1 MNISIT
7 ICEMNQP
14 ALLNIGLMAARKGA
28 VELEF
33 AVKKLHKLKVE
44 KKGSTDYVTEVDRRV
59 EQIIFEDIKSYYP
72 EHNFLGEESGEEI
85 NNSNVTW
92 ILDPID
98 GTTNFINGFPHY
110 CISLCASVDGVP
122 THGVIIDPTR
132 REEFS
137 ASKGKG
143 AQLNGE
149 RIRVSD
155 QKNLTDALLSCSSRS
170 TPEQNY
176 KYNLLGTFMELY
188 KNEITIRRTGC
199 SALDLA
205 YIAAGRLD
213 GFWGNGLKPWDVA
226 AGIVTGGAIGGIRDS
241 ININDH
247 KLTTGAK
254 IIHTSDDPI
263 GLENNKL
270 VDAISNPEINIALI
284 TPDLIAN
291 NPPRRVKMTV
301 VIHPSPF
308 E

>member
-110 CISLCASVDGVP
+110 CVSLCASVNGVP
-122 THGVIIDPTR
+122 SHGVIIDPTR

-155 QKNLTDALLSCSSRS
+155 QKSLTDALLSCSSRS

-226 AGIVTGGAIGGIRDS
+226 AGIVIAEEAGALLSDFNGSTKYHDS
-241 ININDH
+241 ENIVCCSP
-247 KLTTGAK
+247 KCFK
-254 IIHTSDDPI
+254 PI
-263 GLENNKL
+263 LQAVESNLESK
-270 VDAISNPEINIALI
+270 
-284 TPDLIAN
+284 T
-291 NPPRRVKMTV
+291 
-301 VIHPSPF
+301 
-308 E
+308 

>member
-110 CISLCASVDGVP
+110 CISLCASVGGVP

-226 AGIVTGGAIGGIRDS
+226 AGIVIAEEAGALLSDFHGNPKYHGS
-241 ININDH
+241 ENIVCCSP
-247 KLTTGAK
+247 KCFK
-254 IIHTSDDPI
+254 PI
-263 GLENNKL
+263 LQAVESNLEIK
-270 VDAISNPEINIALI
+270 
-284 TPDLIAN
+284 T
-291 NPPRRVKMTV
+291 
-301 VIHPSPF
+301 
-308 E
+308 

>member
-14 ALLNIGLMAARKGA
+14 ALLNIGLIAARKGA

-59 EQIIFEDIKSYYP
+59 EQIIFEEIKSYYP

-110 CISLCASVDGVP
+110 CISLCATIDGIP
-122 THGVIIDPTR
+122 THGVIIDPSTK
-132 REEFS
+132 EEFA

-143 AQLNGE
+143 AQLNGQK
-149 RIRVSD
+149 IRVSK
-155 QKNLTDALLSCSSRS
+155 QPYLNDALLSCSSRQ
-170 TPEQNY
+170 TPEQSY
-176 KYNLLGTFMELY
+176 SYNLLGTFQELY
-188 KNEITIRRTGC
+188 KHEITVRRTGC

-205 YIAAGRLD
+205 YVASGRLD
-213 GFWGNGLKPWDVA
+213 GFFHNNINLWDVA
-226 AGIVTGGAIGGIRDS
+226 AGSLMVQEAGGVVNDLNKFNNNA
-241 ININDH
+241 INIRASSDGIND
-247 KLTTGAK
+247 
-254 IIHTSDDPI
+254 
-263 GLENNKL
+263 
-270 VDAISNPEINIALI
+270 
-284 TPDLIAN
+284 
-291 NPPRRVKMTV
+291 KMLKELKN
-301 VIHPSPF
+301 F
-308 E
+308 

>member
-226 AGIVTGGAIGGIRDS
+226 AGIVIAEEAGALLSDFHGSPKYHGS
-241 ININDH
+241 ENIVCCSP
-247 KLTTGAK
+247 KCFK
-254 IIHTSDDPI
+254 PI
-263 GLENNKL
+263 LQAVESNLETK
-270 VDAISNPEINIALI
+270 
-284 TPDLIAN
+284 T
-291 NPPRRVKMTV
+291 
-301 VIHPSPF
+301 
-308 E
+308 

>member
-28 VELEF
+28 IELEF

-226 AGIVTGGAIGGIRDS
+226 AGIVIAEEAGALLSDFHGNPKYHGS
-241 ININDH
+241 ENIVCCSP
-247 KLTTGAK
+247 KCFK
-254 IIHTSDDPI
+254 PI
-263 GLENNKL
+263 LQAVESNLEIK
-270 VDAISNPEINIALI
+270 
-284 TPDLIAN
+284 T
-291 NPPRRVKMTV
+291 
-301 VIHPSPF
+301 
-308 E
+308 

>member
-205 YIAAGRLD
+205 YIGAGRLD

-226 AGIVTGGAIGGIRDS
+226 AGIVIAEEAGALLSDFHGNPKYHGS
-241 ININDH
+241 ENIVCCSP
-247 KLTTGAK
+247 KCFK
-254 IIHTSDDPI
+254 PI
-263 GLENNKL
+263 LQAVESNLESK
-270 VDAISNPEINIALI
+270 
-284 TPDLIAN
+284 T
-291 NPPRRVKMTV
+291 
-301 VIHPSPF
+301 
-308 E
+308 

>member
-110 CISLCASVDGVP
+110 CVSLCASVNGVP
-122 THGVIIDPTR
+122 SHGVIIDPTR

-155 QKNLTDALLSCSSRS
+155 QKSLTDALLSCSSRS

-226 AGIVTGGAIGGIRDS
+226 AGIVIAEEAG
-241 ININDH
+241 
-247 KLTTGAK
+247 
-254 IIHTSDDPI
+254 
-263 GLENNKL
+263 
-270 VDAISNPEINIALI
+270 ALI
-284 TPDLIAN
+284 SDFNGSTKYHDSENI
-291 NPPRRVKMTV
+291 VCC
-301 VIHPSPF
+301 SPKCF
-308 E
+308 KPILQAVESNLESKT

>member
-226 AGIVTGGAIGGIRDS
+226 AGIVIAEEAGALLSDFHGNPKYHGS
-241 ININDH
+241 ENIVCCSP
-247 KLTTGAK
+247 KCFK
-254 IIHTSDDPI
+254 PI
-263 GLENNKL
+263 LQAVKSNLESKN
-270 VDAISNPEINIALI
+270 
-284 TPDLIAN
+284 
-291 NPPRRVKMTV
+291 
-301 VIHPSPF
+301 
-308 E
+308 

>member
-28 VELEF
+28 VELVF

-110 CISLCASVDGVP
+110 CVSLCASVNGVP
-122 THGVIIDPTR
+122 SHGVIIDPTR

-155 QKNLTDALLSCSSRS
+155 QKSLTDALLSCSSRS

-226 AGIVTGGAIGGIRDS
+226 AGIVIAEEAGALLSDFNGSTKYHDS
-241 ININDH
+241 ENIVCCSP
-247 KLTTGAK
+247 KCFK
-254 IIHTSDDPI
+254 PI
-263 GLENNKL
+263 LQAVESNLESK
-270 VDAISNPEINIALI
+270 
-284 TPDLIAN
+284 T
-291 NPPRRVKMTV
+291 
-301 VIHPSPF
+301 
-308 E
+308 

>member
-137 ASKGKG
+137 ASRGKG

-226 AGIVTGGAIGGIRDS
+226 AGIVIAEEAGALLSDFHGNPKYHGS
-241 ININDH
+241 ENIVCCSP
-247 KLTTGAK
+247 KCFK
-254 IIHTSDDPI
+254 PI
-263 GLENNKL
+263 LQAVESNLEIK
-270 VDAISNPEINIALI
+270 
-284 TPDLIAN
+284 T
-291 NPPRRVKMTV
+291 
-301 VIHPSPF
+301 
-308 E
+308 

>member
-205 YIAAGRLD
+205 YISCWEVRWILG
-213 GFWGNGLKPWDVA
+213 
-226 AGIVTGGAIGGIRDS
+226 
-241 ININDH
+241 
-247 KLTTGAK
+247 
-254 IIHTSDDPI
+254 
-263 GLENNKL
+263 
-270 VDAISNPEINIALI
+270 
-284 TPDLIAN
+284 
-291 NPPRRVKMTV
+291 
-301 VIHPSPF
+301 
-308 E
+308 

>member
-110 CISLCASVDGVP
+110 CVSLCASVNGVP
-122 THGVIIDPTR
+122 SHGVIIDPTR

-155 QKNLTDALLSCSSRS
+155 QKSLTDALLSCSSRS

-205 YIAAGRLD
+205 YIAAGRID

-226 AGIVTGGAIGGIRDS
+226 AGIVIAEEAGALLSDFNGSTKYHDS
-241 ININDH
+241 ENIVCCSP
-247 KLTTGAK
+247 KCFK
-254 IIHTSDDPI
+254 PI
-263 GLENNKL
+263 LQAVESNLESK
-270 VDAISNPEINIALI
+270 
-284 TPDLIAN
+284 T
-291 NPPRRVKMTV
+291 
-301 VIHPSPF
+301 
-308 E
+308 

>member
-1 MNISIT
+1 
-7 ICEMNQP
+7 MNQP

-92 ILDPID
+92 ILDPVD

-226 AGIVTGGAIGGIRDS
+226 AGIVIAEEAGALLSDFNGNPKYHDS
-241 ININDH
+241 ENIVCCSP
-247 KLTTGAK
+247 KCFK
-254 IIHTSDDPI
+254 PI
-263 GLENNKL
+263 LQAVKSNLESK
-270 VDAISNPEINIALI
+270 
-284 TPDLIAN
+284 T
-291 NPPRRVKMTV
+291 
-301 VIHPSPF
+301 
-308 E
+308 

>member
-176 KYNLLGTFMELY
+176 KYNLLGTFMDLY

-226 AGIVTGGAIGGIRDS
+226 AGIVIAEEAGALLSDFHGNPRYHGS
-241 ININDH
+241 ENIVCCSP
-247 KLTTGAK
+247 KCFK
-254 IIHTSDDPI
+254 PI
-263 GLENNKL
+263 LQAVESNLESK
-270 VDAISNPEINIALI
+270 
-284 TPDLIAN
+284 T
-291 NPPRRVKMTV
+291 
-301 VIHPSPF
+301 
-308 E
+308 

>member
-28 VELEF
+28 IELEF

-110 CISLCASVDGVP
+110 CVSLCASVDGVP
-122 THGVIIDPTR
+122 THGIIIDPTR

-226 AGIVTGGAIGGIRDS
+226 AGIVIAEEAGALLSDFHGNPKYHGS
-241 ININDH
+241 ENIVCCSP
-247 KLTTGAK
+247 KCFK
-254 IIHTSDDPI
+254 PI
-263 GLENNKL
+263 LQAVESNLESK
-270 VDAISNPEINIALI
+270 
-284 TPDLIAN
+284 T
-291 NPPRRVKMTV
+291 
-301 VIHPSPF
+301 
-308 E
+308 

>member
-176 KYNLLGTFMELY
+176 KYNLLGTFMDLY

-226 AGIVTGGAIGGIRDS
+226 AGIVIAEEAGALLSDFNGNPKYHGS
-241 ININDH
+241 ENIVCCSP
-247 KLTTGAK
+247 KCFK
-254 IIHTSDDPI
+254 PI
-263 GLENNKL
+263 LQAVESNLESK
-270 VDAISNPEINIALI
+270 
-284 TPDLIAN
+284 T
-291 NPPRRVKMTV
+291 
-301 VIHPSPF
+301 
-308 E
+308 

>member
-44 KKGSTDYVTEVDRRV
+44 KKGSTDYVTEVDRQV

-98 GTTNFINGFPHY
+98 GTTNFIKGFPHY

-155 QKNLTDALLSCSSRS
+155 QKSLTDALLSCSSRS
-170 TPEQNY
+170 TPEQDY

-226 AGIVTGGAIGGIRDS
+226 AGIVIAEEAGALLSDFYGSPKYHGSENIVCCSPKCFKPILQAVESNLDS
-241 ININDH
+241 
-247 KLTTGAK
+247 KT
-254 IIHTSDDPI
+254 
-263 GLENNKL
+263 
-270 VDAISNPEINIALI
+270 
-284 TPDLIAN
+284 
-291 NPPRRVKMTV
+291 
-301 VIHPSPF
+301 
-308 E
+308 

>member
-7 ICEMNQP
+7 ICEMKQP
-14 ALLNIGLMAARKGA
+14 ALLNIGLIAARKGA

-59 EQIIFEDIKSYYP
+59 EQIIFEEIKSYYP

-110 CISLCASVDGVP
+110 CISLCATIDGIP
-122 THGVIIDPTR
+122 THGVIIDPSR

-149 RIRVSD
+149 RIRVSA
-155 QKNLTDALLSCSSRS
+155 QKSLTDALLSCCSRR
-170 TPEQNY
+170 TPEQDY
-176 KYNLLGTFMELY
+176 KYNLLGTFIELY

-226 AGIVTGGAIGGIRDS
+226 AGIVIAEEAGALLSDFHGS
-241 ININDH
+241 PKYNLSENIVCCSP
-247 KLTTGAK
+247 KCFK
-254 IIHTSDDPI
+254 PI
-263 GLENNKL
+263 LQAVKSNLE
-270 VDAISNPEINIALI
+270 E
-284 TPDLIAN
+284 
-291 NPPRRVKMTV
+291 
-301 VIHPSPF
+301 
-308 E
+308 

>member
-137 ASKGKG
+137 ASRGKG

-170 TPEQNY
+170 TPGQNY

-226 AGIVTGGAIGGIRDS
+226 AGIVIAEEAGALLSDFHGNPKYHGS
-241 ININDH
+241 ENIVCCSP
-247 KLTTGAK
+247 KCFK
-254 IIHTSDDPI
+254 PI
-263 GLENNKL
+263 LQAVESNLEIK
-270 VDAISNPEINIALI
+270 
-284 TPDLIAN
+284 T
-291 NPPRRVKMTV
+291 
-301 VIHPSPF
+301 
-308 E
+308 

>member
-199 SALDLA
+199 TALDLA
-205 YIAAGRLD
+205 YIGAGRLD

-226 AGIVTGGAIGGIRDS
+226 AGIVIAEEAGALLSDFHGSPKYHGS
-241 ININDH
+241 ENIVCCSP
-247 KLTTGAK
+247 KCFK
-254 IIHTSDDPI
+254 PI
-263 GLENNKL
+263 LQAVESNLETK
-270 VDAISNPEINIALI
+270 
-284 TPDLIAN
+284 T
-291 NPPRRVKMTV
+291 
-301 VIHPSPF
+301 
-308 E
+308 

>member
-59 EQIIFEDIKSYYP
+59 EQMVFEDIKSYYP

-110 CISLCASVDGVP
+110 CVSLCASVDGIP

-155 QKNLTDALLSCSSRS
+155 QKNLTDSLLSCSSRS

-226 AGIVTGGAIGGIRDS
+226 AGIVIAEEAGALLSDFHGNPKYHGS
-241 ININDH
+241 ENIVCCSP
-247 KLTTGAK
+247 KCFK
-254 IIHTSDDPI
+254 PI
-263 GLENNKL
+263 LQAVKSNLESKN
-270 VDAISNPEINIALI
+270 
-284 TPDLIAN
+284 
-291 NPPRRVKMTV
+291 
-301 VIHPSPF
+301 
-308 E
+308 

>member
-44 KKGSTDYVTEVDRRV
+44 KKGSTDYVTEVDRKV

-205 YIAAGRLD
+205 YIGAGRLD

-226 AGIVTGGAIGGIRDS
+226 AGIVIAEEAGALLSDFHGNPRYHGS
-241 ININDH
+241 ENIVCCSP
-247 KLTTGAK
+247 KCFK
-254 IIHTSDDPI
+254 PI
-263 GLENNKL
+263 LQAVESNLETK
-270 VDAISNPEINIALI
+270 A
-284 TPDLIAN
+284 
-291 NPPRRVKMTV
+291 
-301 VIHPSPF
+301 
-308 E
+308 

>member
-14 ALLNIGLMAARKGA
+14 ALLNIALMAARKGA

-59 EQIIFEDIKSYYP
+59 EEIIFEDIKSYYP

-110 CISLCASVDGVP
+110 CVRLCASGNGVP
-122 THGVIIDPTR
+122 RHGVIIDPIR

-155 QKNLTDALLSCSSRS
+155 QKSLTDALLSCSSRS

-226 AGIVTGGAIGGIRDS
+226 AGIVIAEEAGALLSDFNGSTKYHDS
-241 ININDH
+241 ENIVCCSP
-247 KLTTGAK
+247 KCFK
-254 IIHTSDDPI
+254 PI
-263 GLENNKL
+263 LQAVESNLESK
-270 VDAISNPEINIALI
+270 
-284 TPDLIAN
+284 T
-291 NPPRRVKMTV
+291 
-301 VIHPSPF
+301 
-308 E
+308 

>member
-1 MNISIT
+1 MNISNT

-226 AGIVTGGAIGGIRDS
+226 AGIVIAEEAGALLSDFHGSPKYHGS
-241 ININDH
+241 ENIVCCSP
-247 KLTTGAK
+247 KCFK
-254 IIHTSDDPI
+254 PI
-263 GLENNKL
+263 LQAVESNLETK
-270 VDAISNPEINIALI
+270 
-284 TPDLIAN
+284 T
-291 NPPRRVKMTV
+291 
-301 VIHPSPF
+301 
-308 E
+308 

>member
-98 GTTNFINGFPHY
+98 GTTNFIKGFPHY

-170 TPEQNY
+170 TPEQDY

-226 AGIVTGGAIGGIRDS
+226 AGIVIAEEAGALLSDFYGSPKYHGSENIVCCSPKCFKPILQAVESNLDS
-241 ININDH
+241 
-247 KLTTGAK
+247 KT
-254 IIHTSDDPI
+254 
-263 GLENNKL
+263 
-270 VDAISNPEINIALI
+270 
-284 TPDLIAN
+284 
-291 NPPRRVKMTV
+291 
-301 VIHPSPF
+301 
-308 E
+308 

>member
-213 GFWGNGLKPWDVA
+213 GFWGNGLKRWDVA
-226 AGIVTGGAIGGIRDS
+226 AGIVIAEEAGALLSDFHGSPKYHGS
-241 ININDH
+241 ENIVCCSP
-247 KLTTGAK
+247 KCFK
-254 IIHTSDDPI
+254 PI
-263 GLENNKL
+263 LQAVESNLETK
-270 VDAISNPEINIALI
+270 
-284 TPDLIAN
+284 T
-291 NPPRRVKMTV
+291 
-301 VIHPSPF
+301 
-308 E
+308 

>member
-59 EQIIFEDIKSYYP
+59 EQIVFEDIKSYYP

-122 THGVIIDPTR
+122 SHGVIIDPTR

-155 QKNLTDALLSCSSRS
+155 QKSLTDALLSCSSRS

-226 AGIVTGGAIGGIRDS
+226 AGIVIAEEAGALLSNFNGNPKYYDS
-241 ININDH
+241 ENIVCCSP
-247 KLTTGAK
+247 KCFK
-254 IIHTSDDPI
+254 PI
-263 GLENNKL
+263 LQAVKSNLESK
-270 VDAISNPEINIALI
+270 
-284 TPDLIAN
+284 T
-291 NPPRRVKMTV
+291 
-301 VIHPSPF
+301 
-308 E
+308 

>member
-28 VELEF
+28 GELEF

-205 YIAAGRLD
+205 YIGAGRLD

-226 AGIVTGGAIGGIRDS
+226 AGIVIAEEAGALLSDFHGSPKYHGS
-241 ININDH
+241 ENIVCCSP
-247 KLTTGAK
+247 KCFK
-254 IIHTSDDPI
+254 PI
-263 GLENNKL
+263 LQAVESNLETK
-270 VDAISNPEINIALI
+270 
-284 TPDLIAN
+284 T
-291 NPPRRVKMTV
+291 
-301 VIHPSPF
+301 
-308 E
+308 

>member
-33 AVKKLHKLKVE
+33 AVKKLHKLKIE
-44 KKGSTDYVTEVDRRV
+44 KKGSTNYVTEVDRKV
-59 EQIIFEDIKSYYP
+59 EQIIFDEIRSYYP

-110 CISLCASVDGVP
+110 CISLCASVEGVL
-122 THGVIIDPTR
+122 THGVIIDPSR

-149 RIRVSD
+149 RIRVSA
-155 QKNLTDALLSCSSRS
+155 QKSLTDALLSCSSRS
-170 TPEQNY
+170 TPEQDY
-176 KYNLLGTFMELY
+176 KYNLLGTFMQLY
-188 KNEITIRRTGC
+188 KNEITVRRTGC

-205 YIAAGRLD
+205 YIGAGRLD

-226 AGIVTGGAIGGIRDS
+226 AGIVIAEEAGALLSDFHGSPKYHGS
-241 ININDH
+241 ENIVCCTP
-247 KLTTGAK
+247 KCFK
-254 IIHTSDDPI
+254 PI
-263 GLENNKL
+263 LQAVESNLETK
-270 VDAISNPEINIALI
+270 
-284 TPDLIAN
+284 T
-291 NPPRRVKMTV
+291 
-301 VIHPSPF
+301 
-308 E
+308 

>member
-155 QKNLTDALLSCSSRS
+155 QKSLTDALLSCSSRS

-226 AGIVTGGAIGGIRDS
+226 AGIVIAEEAGALLSDFHGNPKYHGS
-241 ININDH
+241 ENIVCCSP
-247 KLTTGAK
+247 KCFK
-254 IIHTSDDPI
+254 PI
-263 GLENNKL
+263 LQAVESNLETK
-270 VDAISNPEINIALI
+270 A
-284 TPDLIAN
+284 
-291 NPPRRVKMTV
+291 
-301 VIHPSPF
+301 
-308 E
+308 

>member
-205 YIAAGRLD
+205 YIGAGRLD

-226 AGIVTGGAIGGIRDS
+226 AGIVIAEEAGALLSDFHGNPKYHGS
-241 ININDH
+241 ENIVCCSP
-247 KLTTGAK
+247 KCFK
-254 IIHTSDDPI
+254 PI
-263 GLENNKL
+263 LQAVESNLETK
-270 VDAISNPEINIALI
+270 
-284 TPDLIAN
+284 T
-291 NPPRRVKMTV
+291 
-301 VIHPSPF
+301 
-308 E
+308 

>member
-226 AGIVTGGAIGGIRDS
+226 AGIVIAEEAGALLSDFHGNPKYHGS
-241 ININDH
+241 ENIVCCSP
-247 KLTTGAK
+247 KCFK
-254 IIHTSDDPI
+254 PI
-263 GLENNKL
+263 LQAVESNLETK
-270 VDAISNPEINIALI
+270 
-284 TPDLIAN
+284 T
-291 NPPRRVKMTV
+291 
-301 VIHPSPF
+301 
-308 E
+308 

>member
-1 MNISIT
+1 MNSISP
-7 ICEMNQP
+7 N
-14 ALLNIGLMAARKGA
+14 LNIMIKAAEKASKVLIRDFG
-28 VELEF
+28 ELE
-33 AVKKLHKLKVE
+33 KLQVSSKGPSDFVTNSDKKVE
-44 KKGSTDYVTEVDRRV
+44 K
-59 EQIIFEDIKSYYP
+59 IIIEELTKTRK
-72 EHNFLGEESGEEI
+72 NFSIIGEEI
-85 NNSNVTW
+85 GELKNSDKENYW
-92 ILDPID
+92 IIDPID

-122 THGVIIDPTR
+122 THGVIIEPTR

-155 QKNLTDALLSCSSRS
+155 QKSLTDALLSCSSRS
-170 TPEQNY
+170 TPKQNY

-226 AGIVTGGAIGGIRDS
+226 AGIVIAEEAGALLSDFNGNPKYHDS
-241 ININDH
+241 ENIVCCSP
-247 KLTTGAK
+247 KCFK
-254 IIHTSDDPI
+254 PI
-263 GLENNKL
+263 LQAVKSNLESK
-270 VDAISNPEINIALI
+270 
-284 TPDLIAN
+284 T
-291 NPPRRVKMTV
+291 
-301 VIHPSPF
+301 
-308 E
+308 

>member
-7 ICEMNQP
+7 ISEMNQP
-14 ALLNIGLMAARKGA
+14 ALLNIALMAARKGA

-110 CISLCASVDGVP
+110 CVSLCASVNGVP
-122 THGVIIDPTR
+122 SHGVIIDPTR

-155 QKNLTDALLSCSSRS
+155 QKSLTDALLSCSSRS

-226 AGIVTGGAIGGIRDS
+226 AGIVIAEEAGALLSDFNGSTKYHDS
-241 ININDH
+241 ENIVCCSP
-247 KLTTGAK
+247 KCFK
-254 IIHTSDDPI
+254 PI
-263 GLENNKL
+263 LQAVESNLESK
-270 VDAISNPEINIALI
+270 
-284 TPDLIAN
+284 T
-291 NPPRRVKMTV
+291 
-301 VIHPSPF
+301 
-308 E
+308 

>member
-226 AGIVTGGAIGGIRDS
+226 AGIVIAEEAGALLSDFHGNPKYHGS
-241 ININDH
+241 ENIVCCSP
-247 KLTTGAK
+247 KCFK
-254 IIHTSDDPI
+254 PI
-263 GLENNKL
+263 LQAVESNLESK
-270 VDAISNPEINIALI
+270 
-284 TPDLIAN
+284 T
-291 NPPRRVKMTV
+291 
-301 VIHPSPF
+301 
-308 E
+308 

>member
-205 YIAAGRLD
+205 YIGAGRLD

-226 AGIVTGGAIGGIRDS
+226 AGIVIAEEAGAR
-241 ININDH
+241 
-247 KLTTGAK
+247 LCEELLA
-254 IIHTSDDPI
+254 
-263 GLENNKL
+263 LWA
-270 VDAISNPEINIALI
+270 DA
-284 TPDLIAN
+284 
-291 NPPRRVKMTV
+291 VQ
-301 VIHPSPF
+301 
-308 E
+308 

>member
-59 EQIIFEDIKSYYP
+59 EQIIFENIKSYYH

-205 YIAAGRLD
+205 YIGSGRLD

-226 AGIVTGGAIGGIRDS
+226 AGIVIAEEAGALLSDFHGSPKYHGS
-241 ININDH
+241 ENIVCCSP
-247 KLTTGAK
+247 KCFK
-254 IIHTSDDPI
+254 PI
-263 GLENNKL
+263 LQAVESNLETK
-270 VDAISNPEINIALI
+270 
-284 TPDLIAN
+284 T
-291 NPPRRVKMTV
+291 
-301 VIHPSPF
+301 
-308 E
+308 

>member
-14 ALLNIGLMAARKGA
+14 ALLNIALMAARKGA

-110 CISLCASVDGVP
+110 CVSLCASVNGVP
-122 THGVIIDPTR
+122 SHGVIIDPTR

-155 QKNLTDALLSCSSRS
+155 QKSLTDSLLSCSSRS

-226 AGIVTGGAIGGIRDS
+226 AGIVIAEEAGALLSDFNGSTKYHDS
-241 ININDH
+241 ENIVCCSP
-247 KLTTGAK
+247 KCFK
-254 IIHTSDDPI
+254 PI
-263 GLENNKL
+263 LQAVE
-270 VDAISNPEINIALI
+270 SNLDSK
-284 TPDLIAN
+284 T
-291 NPPRRVKMTV
+291 
-301 VIHPSPF
+301 
-308 E
+308 